1 MKKIFKDL
9 AISALIAFMTFYL
22 MYLIKGSIL
31 SSDLY
36 NQGIDFLEYFQKHLN
51 IFSKDWIYNWNIALG
66 DNMYALTIYYLL
78 SPFNILLK
86 LVKNLPTVIVLPV
99 FMSIKVM
106 AMAYFTSRFFEKI
119 TSSSFRWI
127 GTIIYMSSYYII
139 VYGNYQVMWLDTFI
153 ILPLVL
159 IGIEKII
166 KEEKN
171 LFYIISLFFFISSD
185 YYLAAILI
193 PHIAIYTIIRYIIIK
208 GNKNIF
214 KFILDMIKVSLV
226 SVLLSS
232 FVLVPALS
240 LMFNSSKEV
249 GSTIEF
255 GYNLKNVIA
264 FFNQNYVGHI
274 QSPSNTYITLIGMI
288 VFLPWLIFGKKNIKK
303 LYYVHIFLLILV
315 VFSDKLSYI
324 FNLGYMPAGGN
335 YRYNLFLNIYIAL
348 ILYEVIKELLNNKS
362 NKLKISL
369 TCMAII
375 NILLVF
381 INFRDKSKKVIFINI
396 ILIAIYSVIMLSMKK
411 NKKVLLKCL
420 SVMLLIE
427 LTATTYYIFKPRNEV
442 ANEVRNRYTNALQY
456 MKENYGEDGRVEIRD
471 TFWSWNIYMANDIS
485 GVAGYHSLINGNY
498 KGIANILST
507 TNKNDIRNEFK
518 GRNIISRLVGTK
530 YYLTDYK
537 YCPYRNSKLIDEA
550 YNYYIYEIEDSY
562 FDYYSND
569 SIITGE
575 LPASIIEKDSILYNN
590 LYVNSDLDI
599 VTKDIKSLD
608 LYSRGVINKS
618 KILNEKITIENS
630 GDYFIKVPKSSGIEN
645 LRFKVNGNEV
655 GESTGFLNMRSDELD
670 YLELYIGY
678 LKSGDIIELN
688 SNLVNVGELLYIDG
702 DYIENND
709 KSNNITVNNIEKSNT
724 GLKVEVKIN
733 EDGYVLMPI
742 VYDNNWNISV
752 NEESVKY
759 YEVNGGFIALNLEA
773 GQNNIEMIYSFK
785 IMYIGIAIS
794 SVTFIGIIIFY
805 AVRWRKWK
813 ENIRV

>member
-9 AISALIAFMTFYL
+9 AISAVIAFMTFYL

-31 SSDLY
+31 TSDLY

-86 LVKNLPTVIVLPV
+86 LVKNIPTIIVLPI

-106 AMAYFTSRFFEKI
+106 TMAYFTSRYFEKI

-127 GTIIYMSSYYII
+127 GTIIYISSYYII
-139 VYGNYQVMWLDTFI
+139 VYGNYQIMWLDTFVI
-153 ILPLVL
+153 FPLVL

-166 KEEKN
+166 KEERN

-226 SVLLSS
+226 PVLLSS
-232 FVLVPALS
+232 FVLIPAFS
-240 LMFNSSKEV
+240 LMLNSSKEV
-249 GSTIEF
+249 GRTIEF
-255 GYNLKNVIA
+255 GYNLENLIA
-264 FFNQNYVGHI
+264 FFNQNYVGNLL
-274 QSPSNTYITLIGMI
+274 SPSNTYITLIGMI

-303 LYYVHIFLLILV
+303 LYYIHIFLLVLV
-315 VFSDKLSYI
+315 LFSDKLNYI
-324 FNLGYMPAGGN
+324 FNLGYRPAGGN

-348 ILYEVIKELLNNKS
+348 ILYEVIKELINSKN
-362 NKLKISL
+362 NKLKIAL
-369 TCMAII
+369 TCMSII
-375 NILLVF
+375 NILLIF
-381 INFRDKSKKVIFINI
+381 INFRNKSKKMILFNI
-396 ILIAIYSVIMLSMKK
+396 LLIVIYSVIMLAMKK
-411 NKKVLLKCL
+411 NKKVLLRCL
-420 SVMLLIE
+420 SVILLIE
-427 LTATTYYIFKPRNEV
+427 LTATTYYIFRSRDEAK
-442 ANEVRNRYTNALQY
+442 NEVRNRYTNVLQY

-471 TFWSWNIYMANDIS
+471 TEWSWNIYMANDIS
-485 GVAGYHSLINGNY
+485 GVTGYHSLINGNY
-498 KGIANILST
+498 KNMANLLST
-507 TNKNDIRNEFK
+507 TNKEKIRNEFK
-518 GRNIISRLVGTK
+518 GRNIISKLVGTK

-575 LPASIIEKDSILYNN
+575 LPASIVEKDSILYNN
-590 LYVNSDLDI
+590 LYLNSDLDI
-599 VTKDIKSLD
+599 VTKDIKSID

-618 KILNEKITIENS
+618 KTLNEKITIEKS
-630 GDYFIKVPKSSGIEN
+630 GDYFIKVPKSSGIEK

-655 GESTGFLNMRSDELD
+655 GESTGFKNIRGNELD

-678 LKSGDIIELN
+678 LKSGDILELN
-688 SNLVNVGELLYIDG
+688 SNLVNIGELLYIDG

-709 KSNNITVNNIEKSNT
+709 RSNNITVNNIEKSNT
-724 GLKVEVKIN
+724 GLKAEVKIN

-742 VYDNNWNISV
+742 VYDDNWNISV
-752 NEESVKY
+752 DGESVKY
-759 YEVNGGFIALNLEA
+759 YKVNGGFIALNLQA
-773 GQNNIEMIYSFK
+773 GQNSIEMTYSFN
-785 IMYIGIAIS
+785 IMYVGIAIS
-794 SVTFIGIIIFY
+794 SAIFIGIIIFY
-805 AVRWRKWK
+805 AVRWK
-813 ENIRV
+813 NIRA